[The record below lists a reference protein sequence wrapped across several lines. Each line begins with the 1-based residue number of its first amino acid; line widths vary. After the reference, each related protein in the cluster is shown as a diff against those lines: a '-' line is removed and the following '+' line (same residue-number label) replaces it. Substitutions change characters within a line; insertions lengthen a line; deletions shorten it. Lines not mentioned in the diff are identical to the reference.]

1 MRIKPNVLLIA
12 IIAATG
18 GLLFG
23 FDTGVISGALPFLKD
38 NWALNDRSIALLT
51 TGVLFGAVIGALFSG
66 RLADRLGR
74 KKMIVV
80 NALIFAVGAVGCGY
94 ATSIG
99 TLIAMRVLVGIAIGI
114 TSYVVPMYIAEISPV
129 AHRGMLVTLNQLM
142 ITIGLLASYIADY
155 LLSNNADPGSW
166 RVMFLVGT
174 IPALVLLVGMFFL
187 PETSRWLIS
196 VGRYKEGRKV
206 LEQMEEPALV
216 DSIFEE
222 IRREVEGSGRPAGAP
237 GDGRAWIVTRGVRDV
252 GVRDVGV
259 RDAGVRDVGVRDAVA
274 RDVGGRATGLR
285 EVLQPWLRPALIIT
299 VGIFFFQQFSGV
311 NTIVY
316 YSPIIFKMA
325 GITGNSASIL
335 PAIVIGIVNVAACFI
350 SVLYLDKVGRRRLYL
365 IGISGMIPSLVL
377 AGVCFFFRDRLGSSL
392 IYLSVGSIVCF
403 IFFINISLSPL
414 GWLLIS
420 EIYPT
425 SARSVGMS
433 IGSLSHWG
441 FNAIIAFTFLR
452 MVNGFGLAATFWVYA
467 AVCVLGLVWGYYYI
481 PETKG
486 RSLEEIEAYWR
497 AGGRPRGL

>member
-38 NWALNDRSIALLT
+38 NWALDDRSVALLT

-74 KKMIVV
+74 KKMIIV

-94 ATSIG
+94 SSSIG

-155 LLSNNADPGSW
+155 LFSNNADPGSW
-166 RVMFLVGT
+166 RAMFLVGT
-174 IPALVLLVGMFFL
+174 VPALVLLVGMFFL

-196 VGRYKEGRKV
+196 KGRFKEGRKV
-206 LEQMEEPALV
+206 LEQMEEQGLV
-216 DSIFEE
+216 DITFEE
-222 IRREVEGSGRPAGAP
+222 IRRDLEYGGRLAGAP
-237 GDGRAWIVTRGVRDV
+237 GGRLVGTVTRGVGAQTSGV
-252 GVRDVGV
+252 G
-259 RDAGVRDVGVRDAVA
+259 A
-274 RDVGGRATGLR
+274 RDVGARATGWR

-311 NTIVY
+311 NTIIY

-452 MVNGFGLAATFWVYA
+452 MVNGLGLAATFWVYA
-467 AVCVLGLVWGYYYI
+467 AVCVVGLVWGYYYI

-486 RSLEEIEAYWR
+486 KSLEEIEEYWR
-497 AGGRPRGL
+497 AGGSPRGL

>member
-1 MRIKPNVLLIA
+1 MRIKPKVLLIA

-38 NWALNDRSIALLT
+38 NWALDDQRISLLT
-51 TGVLFGAVIGALFSG
+51 TGVLFGAVVGALFSG

-74 KKMIVV
+74 KKMIIV
-80 NALIFAVGAVGCGY
+80 NAVIFAVGAIGCGY
-94 ATSIG
+94 APSVG

-142 ITIGLLASYIADY
+142 ITIGLLSSYIADY
-155 LLSNNADPGSW
+155 LFSNNADPGSW
-166 RVMFLVGT
+166 RGMFLVGT
-174 IPALVLLVGMFFL
+174 APAVVLLVGMFFL

-196 VGRYKEGRKV
+196 KGRYAEGKKV
-206 LEQMEEPALV
+206 LEQMEEPDLV
-216 DSIFEE
+216 EPIFEE
-222 IRREVEGSGRPAGAP
+222 IRKDLEYGGAVEGR
-237 GDGRAWIVTRGVRDV
+237 R
-252 GVRDVGV
+252 
-259 RDAGVRDVGVRDAVA
+259 
-274 RDVGGRATGLR
+274 VGGAMGIGGARRAVGTSNGVSRQTGWR

-311 NTIVY
+311 NTIIY

-335 PAIVIGIVNVAACFI
+335 PAIVIGIVNVAACFV

-441 FNAIIAFTFLR
+441 FNAIIAFTFLK
-452 MVNGFGLAATFWVYA
+452 MVNGLGLAATFWVYA
-467 AVCVLGLVWGYYYI
+467 AVCVAGLVWGYYYI

-486 RSLEEIEAYWR
+486 RSLEEIEEHWR
-497 AGGRPRGL
+497 AGGNPRSL

>member
-38 NWALNDRSIALLT
+38 NWALDDRSVALLT

-74 KKMIVV
+74 KKMIIV

-94 ATSIG
+94 ASSVG

-155 LLSNNADPGSW
+155 LFSNNADPGSW
-166 RVMFLVGT
+166 RAMFLVGT
-174 IPALVLLVGMFFL
+174 VPALVLLVGMFFL

-196 VGRYKEGRKV
+196 KGRYKEGRKV
-206 LEQMEEPALV
+206 LEQMEEPASV
-216 DSIFEE
+216 DTIFEE
-222 IRREVEGSGRPAGAP
+222 IRRDLEHDGRLAGAS
-237 GDGRAWIVTRGVRDV
+237 GGRLVGTQSGVS
-252 GVRDVGV
+252 
-259 RDAGVRDVGVRDAVA
+259 
-274 RDVGGRATGLR
+274 RATGWR
-285 EVLQPWLRPALIIT
+285 EILQPWLRPALIIT

-311 NTIVY
+311 NTIIY

-325 GITGNSASIL
+325 GITSNSASIL

-350 SVLYLDKVGRRRLYL
+350 SVLYLDKAGRRKLYL

-452 MVNGFGLAATFWVYA
+452 MVNGLGLAATFWVYA
-467 AVCVLGLVWGYYYI
+467 AVCVVGLVWGYYYI

-486 RSLEEIEAYWR
+486 KSLEEIEEYWR
-497 AGGRPRGL
+497 AGGSPRGL

>member
-38 NWALNDRSIALLT
+38 NWSLNDRSIALLT

-74 KKMIVV
+74 KKMIIV

-94 ATSIG
+94 APSIG
-99 TLIAMRVLVGIAIGI
+99 MLIAMRVVVGVAIGI

-155 LLSNNADPGSW
+155 FLSHNADPGSW
-166 RVMFLVGT
+166 RAMFLVGT

-196 VGRYKEGRKV
+196 VGKYNEGRKV

-216 DSIFEE
+216 GSTFEE
-222 IRREVEGSGRPAGAP
+222 IRRDLERNRNAK
-237 GDGRAWIVTRGVRDV
+237 
-252 GVRDVGV
+252 
-259 RDAGVRDVGVRDAVA
+259 
-274 RDVGGRATGLR
+274 ATGLR
-285 EVLQPWLRPALIIT
+285 ELLQPWLRPALIIT

-325 GITGNSASIL
+325 GITSNSASIL
-335 PAIVIGIVNVAACFI
+335 PAIVIGVVNVAACFI
-350 SVLYLDKVGRRRLYL
+350 SVLYLDKAGRRRLYL

-377 AGVCFFFRDRLGSSL
+377 AGACFFFRDRLGSSL

-452 MVNGFGLAATFWVYA
+452 MVNGLGLAATFWVYA

-481 PETKG
+481 PETRGK
-486 RSLEEIEAYWR
+486 SLEEIEDYWR
-497 AGGRPRGL
+497 TGGSPRGL